1 MKKKILIILGSSV
14 FFIAGCQQ
22 PNETGAA
29 SPVAMGGETIVTVN
43 GKPITEETL
52 TLINS
57 ANRGAAIPR
66 DRLLDDL
73 IKQELLYQEAVRKN
87 LKNNP
92 DVAKRLLLVNKSI
105 LSQAAMQDFLDTSPV
120 TDEAIKAAYD
130 KQVGGMNALEYKA
143 SHILSKTED
152 EAKKI
157 IQELEQ
163 GGDFA
168 ELAKKHSV
176 GPSGPKGGDLGWFS
190 ADQMVPKF
198 SQAVVA
204 LENGATTKEPVK
216 TQFGWHI
223 IYRQDSRSKQPPPLD
238 TVKSKIQAGLQKES
252 IEKYLD
258 SLKNAA
264 TIVMVEKEK
273 TSEPAAPAKEAP
285 TADSASAKPAEQPAE
300 TEAAP
305 TPSAPVENQ

>member
-1 MKKKILIILGSSV
+1 MKKKILMILGSSI
-14 FFIAGCQQ
+14 FFMAGCQQ
-22 PNETGAA
+22 PNQTATEPT
-29 SPVAMGGETIVTVN
+29 VAMGGETIVTVN
-43 GKPITEETL
+43 DKPITEETL

-87 LKNNP
+87 LKNDP

-105 LSQAAMQDFLDTSPV
+105 LSQAAMQDFLQTSPV
-120 TDEAIKAAYD
+120 TDEAVKAAYD
-130 KQVGGMNALEYKA
+130 KQLGGMSALEYKA

-152 EAKKI
+152 DAKKVI
-157 IQELEQ
+157 EELEQ

-168 ELAKKHSV
+168 ELAKKNSV

-190 ADQMVPKF
+190 ADQMVPPF
-198 SQAVVA
+198 SEAVVA

-238 TVKSKIQAGLQKES
+238 AVKSKIQAGLQKQS

-273 TSEPAAPAKEAP
+273 ASEPAPAVPEAPA
-285 TADSASAKPAEQPAE
+285 ADTDSAKPAEQPPE

-305 TPSAPVENQ
+305 APAENQ